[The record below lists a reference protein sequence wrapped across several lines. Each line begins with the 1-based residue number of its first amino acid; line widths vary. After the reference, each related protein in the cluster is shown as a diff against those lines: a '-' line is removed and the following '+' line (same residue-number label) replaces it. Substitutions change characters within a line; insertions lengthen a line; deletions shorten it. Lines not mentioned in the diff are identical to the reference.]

1 MHLANFFRNE
11 KLEIVEN
18 KDILIDLVFTDIES
32 LIGLTFKKFLCR
44 IIRSKNS
51 SKQTLSVVRRN
62 VDQSKSFRVWYEMCL
77 MLAGNSQKTIK
88 RYAEML

>member
-1 MHLANFFRNE
+1 MQSLNAFSNFFRNE

-62 VDQSKSFRVWYEMCL
+62 VDQSKFFFFQGVV
-77 MLAGNSQKTIK
+77 
-88 RYAEML
+88 

>member
-1 MHLANFFRNE
+1 MQSLNAFSNFFRNE

-51 SKQTLSVVRRN
+51 SK
-62 VDQSKSFRVWYEMCL
+62 
-77 MLAGNSQKTIK
+77 
-88 RYAEML
+88 

>member
-1 MHLANFFRNE
+1 MQSLNAFSNFFRNE

-62 VDQSKSFRVWYEMCL
+62 VDQSKSFFSGCGMKCVSCW
-77 MLAGNSQKTIK
+77 LAILRKP
-88 RYAEML
+88 

>member
-62 VDQSKSFRVWYEMCL
+62 VDQSKFFFFSGCGMKCVSCW
-77 MLAGNSQKTIK
+77 LAILRKP
-88 RYAEML
+88 